1 MVDLAVFDEQ
11 LRESFADLLIEGE
24 QVERIGPL
32 ICISGAARGGFVGY
46 RDLAGVEGA
55 ELDALIE
62 RCIALY
68 AERRERFEWKLYG
81 HDRPPELAH
90 RLEAAG
96 FVPEERETVEIA
108 LAASIAGDP
117 ELPADVGLRQVSERA
132 DLDRIARF
140 EGEIWGSDRD
150 GLADM
155 LEGRLAAAPDSL
167 AVAVVESGAEI
178 VCAGW
183 VSFAT
188 GTDFASLWGG
198 STLPRWRRRGIYR
211 AMVAYRA
218 SLAATRGFRYLQVD
232 ASDDSRPILE
242 RLGFVP
248 VTTTTPYIWTPPAD

>member
-1 MVDLAVFDEQ
+1 MDGIGSGFARLAFATVISTAEAARPRPCNDRGSRPDRPRGSEPAAAVRTGPETRPRGDSLPGVVDLSVFDEQ

-24 QVERIGPL
+24 QVERIGPP

-81 HDRPPELAH
+81 HDRPPELAD

-117 ELPADVGLRQVSERA
+117 ELPAELAFARSANAQTSTGSRA
-132 DLDRIARF
+132 
-140 EGEIWGSDRD
+140 SK
-150 GLADM
+150 
-155 LEGRLAAAPDSL
+155 GR
-167 AVAVVESGAEI
+167 SGALT
-178 VCAGW
+178 
-183 VSFAT
+183 AT
-188 GTDFASLWGG
+188 G
-198 STLPRWRRRGIYR
+198 LPTCLRANWPPLPTRSRSPWSSPARRSSVR
-211 AMVAYRA
+211 A
-218 SLAATRGFRYLQVD
+218 G
-232 ASDDSRPILE
+232 
-242 RLGFVP
+242 
-248 VTTTTPYIWTPPAD
+248 